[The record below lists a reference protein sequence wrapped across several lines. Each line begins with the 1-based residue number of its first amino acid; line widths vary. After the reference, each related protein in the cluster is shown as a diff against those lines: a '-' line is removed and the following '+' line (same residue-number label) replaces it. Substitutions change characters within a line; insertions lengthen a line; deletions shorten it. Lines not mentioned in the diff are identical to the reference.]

1 MDLRFGSAH
10 DVMLCFCP
18 KPLDL
23 RLAFLALLAGCATQ
37 AATPSAPSRANAV
50 PADASL
56 IATHRGIGIFVMQ
69 QDGVLYIV
77 QADNGELVH
86 ASPVMLGHKLLFAP
100 ERNQITINGVVVHE
114 GGLRVDRSYRFYFDK
129 Q

>member
-1 MDLRFGSAH
+1 MFRL
-10 DVMLCFCP
+10 CP
-18 KPLDL
+18 KPRDL
-23 RLAFLALLAGCATQ
+23 RLALLAVLAGCAAQ
-37 AATPSAPSRANAV
+37 SPAPSAPSHANAV

-56 IATHRGIGIFVMQ
+56 IATHRGIGIFVME

-77 QADNGELVH
+77 QADDGTLIH

-100 ERNQITINGVVVHE
+100 ERNQIVINGMVVHE
-114 GGLRVDRSYRFYFDK
+114 GGLSPSRSYKFYFDK

>member
-1 MDLRFGSAH
+1 
-10 DVMLCFCP
+10 MLSIFP

-23 RLAFLALLAGCATQ
+23 RLALLALLAGCATQ
-37 AATPSAPSRANAV
+37 PPTPSAPSRANAV
-50 PADASL
+50 PPDATL
-56 IATHRGIGIFVMQ
+56 IATHSGIGIFMME
-69 QDGVLYIV
+69 QDGILYIV

-100 ERNQITINGVVVHE
+100 ERNQISINGVVVHG
-114 GGLRVDRSYRFYFDK
+114 GGLSPSRSYRFYFYK